1 MLSRRSILLAA
12 LATSSA
18 AVPAALAG
26 PRPFDAT
33 AFDAAQKAGKPIFIA
48 IDASW
53 CPTCAVQRPILNQL
67 TADPKFKDLEYFNID
82 FDTQKDLVRR
92 FSARM
97 QSTLIAFKGTKEQG
111 RSVGETNRSAIA
123 ALLNKVL

>member
-1 MLSRRSILLAA
+1 M
-12 LATSSA
+12 
-18 AVPAALAG
+18 
-26 PRPFDAT
+26 
-33 AFDAAQKAGKPIFIA
+33 
-48 IDASW
+48 
-53 CPTCAVQRPILNQL
+53 QRPILNQL